1 MESEIFEKIRSYA
14 EENLSS
20 ERYEHSVRVAETAAF
35 MCGLYGLDEGAGRLA
50 GIAHDICKEI
60 PRDEMESLAGED
72 GLPFDEF
79 EKKKPSLLHGRAAA
93 VKIRRDFGITD
104 SDAIAAVANHT
115 CGKPGLCELGKI
127 LFVADKIEP
136 GRPQSTDE
144 YRANLFRKS
153 LDGITLSVVEE
164 NIEYLAKKGKK
175 SAPSALVW
183 AEELRKSVESRKSE
197 NEKK

>member
-14 EENLSS
+14 KENLSS
-20 ERYEHSVRVAETAAF
+20 ERYEHSVRVSETAAF
-35 MCGLYGLDEGAGRLA
+35 MCDLYGLDSDSGRLA

-60 PRDEMESLAGED
+60 PRDEMEALACED

-93 VKIRRDFGITD
+93 VKIKRDFGIED
-104 SDAIAAVANHT
+104 SDVIEAVANHT
-115 CGKPGLCELGKI
+115 CGKPGLCDLGKI

-136 GRPQSTDE
+136 GRPQSTNE
-144 YRANLFRKS
+144 YRANLFKKT
-153 LDGITLSVVEE
+153 LDGLTLAVVEE

-175 SAPSALVW
+175 SAPSAIEW
-183 AEELRKSVESRKSE
+183 AEELRKSVEGEGIER
-197 NEKK
+197 

>member
-1 MESEIFEKIRSYA
+1 MESEIFEKIRAYA
-14 EENLSS
+14 QENLSA
-20 ERYEHSVRVAETAAF
+20 ERYEHSVRVSETAAF
-35 MCGLYGLDEGAGRLA
+35 MCDLYGLDSDSGRLA

-60 PRDEMESLAGED
+60 PRDEMEALACED

-104 SDAIAAVANHT
+104 SDVIEAVANHT
-115 CGKPGLCELGKI
+115 CGKPGLCDLGKI

-136 GRPQSTDE
+136 GRPQSTNE
-144 YRANLFRKS
+144 YRANLFKKT
-153 LDGITLSVVEE
+153 LDGLTLAVVEE

-175 SAPSALVW
+175 SAPSAIEW
-183 AEELRKSVESRKSE
+183 AEELRKSVEGEGIER
-197 NEKK
+197 